1 MVALDLPYL
10 RWFHWVL
17 QEVKV
22 TMRGAH
28 NYAELELS
36 AALIRIRSKLDEI
49 QSDDASLN
57 AIDDIPQKSGCLR
70 NLHLICV
77 CVCVIFAAAA
87 GLHALPVLT

>member
-22 TMRGAH
+22 TMRGAQ

-49 QSDDASLN
+49 KVMTHLN
-57 AIDDIPQKSGCLR
+57 AIEDIAQKS
-70 NLHLICV
+70 V
-77 CVCVIFAAAA
+77 A
-87 GLHALPVLT
+87 